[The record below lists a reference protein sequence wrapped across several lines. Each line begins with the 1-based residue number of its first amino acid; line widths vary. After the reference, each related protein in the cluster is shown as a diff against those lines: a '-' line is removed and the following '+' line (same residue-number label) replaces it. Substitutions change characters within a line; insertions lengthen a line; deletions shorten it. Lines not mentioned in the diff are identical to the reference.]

1 MSGSEPAYLRSTQ
14 SNLEV
19 YSSHN
24 PENFTEALSEFSLY
38 CERQLPIVTTI
49 PFVPTCFDITS
60 TEEIIILGGEH
71 GNIANFD
78 LISNEMLRDEE
89 ISPGIPMLSV
99 LLVLD
104 NNQAVALNNS
114 YELFFLEFPS
124 LDILFK
130 VQLSA
135 NPTTL
140 KNGSRKQCLYYT
152 NGENALNIVKVSEEE
167 DFYTRKYSRRLFAL
181 DHAAMCMESSDDS
194 SLLALGL
201 SNGSVSVMHA
211 DTEKILRTTP
221 DYPSAPI
228 LISFS
233 EFHHHVAVAYENNVI
248 QVFSLDN
255 ALTLK
260 QELVKHTDR
269 VTGLA
274 FVRENKYL
282 VSSSLDTFIN
292 VWDMK
297 VESLPY
303 SMNIIENKVTYMKS
317 SAGHKVVFY
326 TQESTSIISWNVPQL
341 PHNAR
346 YRGHTE
352 VVSKVLF
359 VPHSFELLSISEDG
373 TAKIW
378 DYRNDTFQ
386 ESRTFEG
393 KLTNACISKSGHLA
407 MIVSSKPCV
416 YKWNLSTGVI
426 EAHSLRNPVHCISF
440 SEKEKYV
447 AISDPQSRVIV
458 YETDSMEPTSTLK
471 GHTFP
476 VTSCGFIDSDQFLIT
491 ASQDCT
497 LGKWDIST
505 SGRIGS
511 SFGHDSPI
519 LALTVSQ
526 EGLIVSSAE
535 EGNIII
541 WNFDLMLLY
550 TLVATEAG
558 PTISLYLSQDHSFL
572 ISLQQQRVTYWQM
585 DNLSLMF
592 QVDTSYPGTSLVV
605 SSDEKFVAV
614 SENHTVYI
622 EENALQSTSIRIV
635 GRNIGSPHRF
645 MRFVIDS
652 QKENSKVPYDMAHNH
667 WVLAPYMLGVT
678 HILSF
683 CNRFADLNRA
693 LHYHP
698 SPAGFFASVHEET
711 ALSICVEM
719 EYKNCIDICL
729 RYMRSQSQGK
739 FGARNMRAYVPL
751 SNCLAK
757 LNLIE
762 YPYIA
767 KLYDSLFVD
776 AADAYLPTFCLHETE
791 LPSLFLSEH
800 MIIYPEELVGRDF
813 FSSTGRPVV
822 FSQSTLPLDLDL
834 GTNGSI
840 EFMTSLLECSDSEI
854 FRSNLVIEY
863 LQFKWKA
870 VKPMVYVL
878 GAIYAFYLIL
888 LGLYIPIF
896 LGNIPF
902 LMLLTFVHMVLLA
915 YETLQI
921 ATDFTDYW
929 HSIWNILDQLRSIT
943 FSFYAI
949 MAFQQE
955 YNTDILLAV
964 LIFSWARGIATF
976 RMFDNT
982 RYMVRMI
989 IQVIV
994 DISTFFVMLF
1004 YSTLA
1009 FAFVFYL
1016 RNPFEQSFPMFLTQA
1031 YRLDLGDF
1039 ETSLTEPF
1047 DWFMFFISTLIN
1059 PLIMLNLLIAIMSDT
1074 AAAVAE
1080 IDDICGLREMAEM
1093 IIDIEKVM
1101 FWKKEL
1107 THKHFLHKLDFIQT
1121 DTSESDK
1128 KMEKIKFI
1136 KKQVITMKRTVKD
1149 IMKSAERFA
1158 SNEIQNHVNY
1168 LKNEQD
1174 ELKVQMALNFENS
1187 KEIIAKIGKKFNVHG

>member
-1 MSGSEPAYLRSTQ
+1 MSGAEPAYLRSTQ

-19 YSSHN
+19 YSTHN
-24 PENFTEALSEFSLY
+24 PENFSEALQEFSLY
-38 CERQLPIVTTI
+38 CERQLPSESKI
-49 PFVPTCFDITS
+49 PFIPTCFDITS
-60 TEEIIILGGEH
+60 TEENLILGGQH
-71 GNIANFD
+71 GNIANFE
-78 LISNEMLRDEE
+78 LSSKEILRDEE
-89 ISPGIPMLSV
+89 ISPGISILSV

-104 NNQAVALNNS
+104 NKQAVALNQS

-124 LDILFK
+124 LEVLYK
-130 VQLSA
+130 VQISA

-140 KNGSRKQCLYYT
+140 KNGIRKQCLYYT

-194 SLLALGL
+194 TLLAIGL
-201 SNGSVSVMHA
+201 ANGSISVLHA
-211 DTEKILRTTP
+211 DTEKVLRTTP
-221 DYPSAPI
+221 AYPSGPI

-233 EFHHHVAVAYENNVI
+233 ELHHHLAVAYENNAI

-260 QELVKHTDR
+260 QEFLRHTDR

-282 VSSSLDTFIN
+282 VSSSLDTFVN

-303 SMNIIENKVTYMKS
+303 SMNIIESSVTGMK
-317 SAGHKVVFY
+317 AGNMHKVVY
-326 TQESTSIISWNVPQL
+326 YMQDSASVMAWNVPQL
-341 PHNAR
+341 PRNAR
-346 YRGHTE
+346 YRGHSE
-352 VVSKVLF
+352 VVAKVLF
-359 VPHSFELLSISEDG
+359 IPHSFELFSISEDG
-373 TAKIW
+373 TARIW

-386 ESRTFEG
+386 ESKSFGG
-393 KLTNACISKSGHLA
+393 KLTDACISKSGHLA
-407 MIVSSKPCV
+407 MIVSSKPCI
-416 YKWNLSTGVI
+416 YKWNMTTGKAEEV
-426 EAHSLRNPVHCISF
+426 ALRNPVQSICF

-458 YETDSMEPTSTLK
+458 YEVDSMEPTATLK

-476 VTSCGFIDSDQFLIT
+476 VTSSAFITSDEYLIT

-497 LGKWDIST
+497 LGKWDIMT
-505 SGRIGS
+505 SNRIGS
-511 SFGHDSPI
+511 CFGHDSPI

-526 EGLIVSSAE
+526 DGLIISSAE

-541 WNFDLMLLY
+541 WNFELTLLY
-550 TLVATEAG
+550 TLIATEAA
-558 PTISLYLSQDHSFL
+558 PTIGLYLSQDHSFL
-572 ISLQQQRVTYWQM
+572 ISLQPQRVTYWQM

-592 QVDTSYPGTSLVV
+592 QIDTLYPGTSLAV
-605 SSDEKFVAV
+605 SADEKFVAV
-614 SENHTVYI
+614 SENDTVFI
-622 EENALQSTSIRIV
+622 EENALQSSTIRIV

-645 MRFVIDS
+645 MRFVIDC
-652 QKENSKVPYDMAHNH
+652 QKENSNVPYDMIYNH
-667 WVLAPYMLGVT
+667 WVLAPYMLGVS

-683 CNRFADLNRA
+683 CNRFTDLNRA
-693 LHYHP
+693 LLYQ
-698 SPAGFFASVHEET
+698 SIPAGFFASVHEET

-729 RYMRSQSQGK
+729 KYMRSQSQGK
-739 FGARNMRAYVPL
+739 SGARNMRAYVPL
-751 SNCLAK
+751 SNCLAN

-767 KLYDSLFVD
+767 KLYDSLFVE
-776 AADAYLPTFCLHETE
+776 ASDAYLPRFCLHETE
-791 LPSLFLSEH
+791 LPALILSEH

-813 FSSTGRPVV
+813 FASTGRPVV
-822 FSQSTLPLDLDL
+822 FTQTTLPLDLDL

-840 EFMTSLLECSDSEI
+840 EFLTSLMECSDPEI
-854 FRSNLVIEY
+854 FRSNLVNEY
-863 LQFKWKA
+863 LQYKWRE
-870 VKPMVYVL
+870 VKPIVYVL
-878 GAIYAFYLIL
+878 GVIYAVYLVL
-888 LGLYIPIF
+888 LALYIPVF
-896 LGNIPF
+896 MGNIPF
-902 LMLLTFVHMVLLA
+902 LMLLTSVHIVLLA

-929 HSIWNILDQLRSIT
+929 YSIWNILDQLRSIT

-994 DISTFFVMLF
+994 DISTFFVILF

-1016 RNPFEQSFPMFLTQA
+1016 RNPDSQPFPMFLTQA

-1039 ETSLTEPF
+1039 ETDLTEPF

-1074 AAAVAE
+1074 AALVAE
-1080 IDDICGLREMAEM
+1080 MDDICGLKEMAEM
-1093 IIDIEKVM
+1093 IIDIEKVL

-1107 THKHFLHKLDFIQT
+1107 THKHFLHKLDFTQA
-1121 DTSESDK
+1121 DAGESDK

-1136 KKQVITMKRTVKD
+1136 KKQVVTMKRTVKD
-1149 IMKSAERFA
+1149 IKKSAERFA
-1158 SNEIQNHVNY
+1158 SNEIQSHVNY
-1168 LKNEQD
+1168 LKTEQD
-1174 ELKVQMALNFENS
+1174 QLKAQMSFNFENNNG
-1187 KEIIAKIGKKFNVHG
+1187 ILANIGKKLNVYQ